1 MTLYEL
7 TEQLANFDFEI
18 DEETGEITNMD
29 ELEQIQ
35 MDRDEKLKNCVLWYK
50 NCKAEADALKAEK
63 MNLQKRQQIAEKK
76 AERMKSYLDFCLK
89 GEQFTPKDDVRVR
102 VSYRKSDQVLCD
114 DITKVSD
121 EYLRYKEPELDK
133 TKVKKDIK
141 AGIDVDGCKLITKKN
156 IQIK

>member
-29 ELEQIQ
+29 ELDQIQ

-76 AERMKSYLDFCLK
+76 ADRMKSYLDFCLK

-102 VSYRKSDQVLCD
+102 VSYRKSDQVVCD
-114 DITKVSD
+114 DITMVPN
-121 EYLRYKEPELDK
+121 EYFRHRAPELDK
-133 TKVKKDIK
+133 NKIKQDLK
-141 AGIDVDGCKLITKKN
+141 AGVGVRGCALITKKN

>member
-76 AERMKSYLDFCLK
+76 AERMKAYLDFCLK

-102 VSYRKSDQVLCD
+102 ISYRKSDQVLCD

-121 EYLRYKEPELDK
+121 EYLRFKEPELDK
-133 TKVKKDIK
+133 TKVKKAIK
-141 AGIDVDGCKLITKKN
+141 AGIDVDGCTLITKKN